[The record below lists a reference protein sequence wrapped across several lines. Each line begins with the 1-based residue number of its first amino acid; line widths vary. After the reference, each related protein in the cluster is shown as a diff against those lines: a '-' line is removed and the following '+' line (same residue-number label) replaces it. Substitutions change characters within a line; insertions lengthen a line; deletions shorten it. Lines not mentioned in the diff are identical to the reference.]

1 MCAVAQKLRGSP
13 LTAALGMM
21 GVDRDRIETPSSSG
35 GKEAAE
41 AWLSKEVVY
50 IVS

>member
-1 MCAVAQKLRGSP
+1 VCAVAQKLRDST
-13 LTAALGMM
+13 LTTPPRMM
-21 GVDRDRIETPSSSG
+21 GVDGDRIETPSFSD

-41 AWLSKEVVY
+41 AWVAKEVVY

>member
-1 MCAVAQKLRGSP
+1 
-13 LTAALGMM
+13 MM
-21 GVDRDRIETPSSSG
+21 GVDGDRIETPSFSD

-41 AWLSKEVVY
+41 AWVAKEVVY